1 MKKIFSKSSL
11 LLMAVVSL
19 GLTACTDEYEYEGP
33 GQPDAADLNAVYF
46 ADGGSMSDVIEVDPK
61 EEKAINVTLKRAST
75 AGELTLPLEVM
86 VNDSNIFQTEPV
98 VFADGAAEATLK
110 VSFPDAKESMVYKYK
125 VRVPSRYVPQ
135 YTNFNGKAEFNA
147 AITLVKWDKA
157 SDTGYFFDPFM
168 ISVFSKLEQKTM
180 AVEYEINEGTDNIRY
195 RFNSP
200 YAYTVTGQDDK
211 GYGYIGYFYNEAAD
225 VDGQEH
231 KVIIQVSK
239 ADGKAT
245 IQPFV
250 LGNNWGYGWFEG
262 GSAEGKFGQF
272 ANDVITFPAGSL
284 YFFLPEYNGGSK
296 FPSKAGAF
304 YLNAAAL
311 EATAGKK

>member
-61 EEKAINVTLKRAST
+61 EEKALNVTLKRANS
-75 AGELTLPLEVM
+75 AGELSLPVEVV
-86 VNDSNIFQTEPV
+86 VNDSNIFQTETV

-110 VSFPDAKESMVYKYK
+110 VSFPDAKESVVYNFK
-125 VRVPSRYVPQ
+125 VRVPSQYVPQ
-135 YTNFNGKAEFNA
+135 YTNFEGTAEYSA
-147 AITLVKWDKA
+147 SVTVAKWDKA
-157 SDTGYFFDPFM
+157 SDTGYFLDPFM
-168 ISVFSKLEQKTM
+168 ISLFKVNQERM
-180 AVEYEINEGTDNIRY
+180 AVEYETNEGKDNIRY

-200 YAYTVTGQDDK
+200 YAYTATGQDDK
-211 GYGYIGYFYNEAAD
+211 SYGYIGYPYNKD
-225 VDGQEH
+225 TQVDRQEH

-245 IQPFV
+245 MQPFV

-262 GSAEGKFGQF
+262 GSAAGKSGQF
-272 ANDVITFPAGSL
+272 AKDVITFPAGSL
-284 YFFLPEYNGGSK
+284 YFFLPEYNGGYTVAAE
-296 FPSKAGAF
+296 AGAF